1 MYRLWMF
8 FALLLLSFDSIAQ
21 EQHLISASQSDASA
35 VFFNVADPSAPV
47 VEPGDFKNDEECT
60 VRKGLPFFFRKA
72 KQGKSVRIAYLGGS
86 ITRSDNMY
94 RMQSSK
100 FIQSMFPSV
109 KMEGINAGVSGTDA
123 DLGACRLYEQV
134 LKYNPDLLFIEFAV
148 NGGFIPGVE
157 GIIRQSR
164 KYNPEI
170 DICLIYTVT
179 SAQLEEYK
187 SGRIPIG
194 ILQLDSLAQHY
205 SIPSIHMAKEA
216 AMLAKAGKLIEKG
229 DPKKTMEAIVFS
241 QDGVHPLEEG
251 GNLYAAAIAR
261 SMLKMKEVK
270 SGRLK
275 DLPKPL
281 HANNW
286 EDAKMLSPL
295 DFAKFSSGW
304 EKQDPDK
311 IGLSRY
317 KDWFPYLLQAD
328 KAGESF
334 SFTFKGSMFGF
345 FDIGGPESGQLDMLV
360 DGQSVKLKKQ
370 GTNLYKIVGGTG
382 DQLNR
387 FNAFCN
393 NRYRGQFICVEL
405 PEGLHQVTFKI
416 SKEIP
421 DKRKILGRNQLQDI
435 TAHPDK
441 YNRSVIYIGKILIR
455 GNAASISE

>member
-1 MYRLWMF
+1 MCRLWMF
-8 FALLLLSFDSIAQ
+8 FALLLISFCGIAQ
-21 EQHLISASQSDASA
+21 EQQLISASQSEASA
-35 VFFNVADPSAPV
+35 VFFDVADPSVLLVKPS
-47 VEPGDFKNDEECT
+47 GFSDDGECH
-60 VRKGLPFFFRKA
+60 VRNGLPFFFKKA
-72 KQGKSVRIAYLGGS
+72 KQGKSLRIAYLGGS
-86 ITRSDNMY
+86 ITRSNNMY

-109 KMEGINAGVSGTDA
+109 KMEGVNAGISGTDA

-148 NGGFIPGVE
+148 NGGFVPGVE
-157 GIIRQSR
+157 GIVRQTR

-179 SAQLEEYK
+179 SRQLEEYK
-187 SGRIPIG
+187 NGQVPIG
-194 ILQLDSLAQHY
+194 IKRLDSIADHY
-205 SIPSIHMAKEA
+205 SIPSVHMAREA
-216 AMLAKAGKLIEKG
+216 GMLAKAGKLIEKG
-229 DPKKTMEAIVFS
+229 DPQKTTEATIFS

-261 SMLKMKEVK
+261 SMLKMKK
-270 SGRLK
+270 LKFKKLK
-275 DLPKPL
+275 DMPKPL

-286 EDAKMLSPL
+286 EDARMLSPL
-295 DFAKFSSGW
+295 DIAKFSSGW
-304 EKQDPDK
+304 KKQDPDK
-311 IGLSRY
+311 IGFSKY
-317 KDWFPYLLQAD
+317 KDWFPYLLQAG

-345 FDIGGPESGQLDMLV
+345 FDIGGPEAGQLDLLV

-370 GTNLYKIVGGTG
+370 GTNLYKIVAGTG

-393 NRYRGQFICVEL
+393 NRYRGQFICIEL

-416 SKEIP
+416 SAERP
-421 DKRKILGRNQLQDI
+421 DKQKILGKNQLQDI
-435 TAHPDK
+435 TANPDK
-441 YNRSVIYIGKILIR
+441 YNRSVIYLGKILIR
-455 GNAASISE
+455 GVHIFQ